1 MFPIEFDKPL
11 VLLRH
16 AGHPSFL
23 FVNIA
28 KLLADPGFREPLIK
42 RIPVGRIGEF
52 KDLMGLMLLCAS
64 DASEFLTGQTYL
76 VDGGIA
82 SRQE

>member
-1 MFPIEFDKPL
+1 MSRL
-11 VLLRH
+11 SSVSL
-16 AGHPSFL
+16 
-23 FVNIA
+23 
-28 KLLADPGFREPLIK
+28 
-42 RIPVGRIGEF
+42 GRIGEF